1 MGAIPQWVWF
11 VLAVAVYVALT
22 RWLLPKLGVQ
32 T

>member
-1 MGAIPQWVWF
+1 MGTIPQWAWL
-11 VLAVAVYVALT
+11 VLAVAAYVALT

>member
-1 MGAIPQWVWF
+1 MPQWFWF
-11 VLAVAVYVALT
+11 VLALAAYVALT

>member
-1 MGAIPQWVWF
+1 MPQWIWF
-11 VLAVAVYVALT
+11 VLALAAYVGLT